1 MVKIYVDAD
10 ACPVKNEV
18 ERVATRHN
26 LETYMVCDGGIRP
39 SLNPLIQLIVVN
51 QGADAADDWIVDHIK
66 KSDICV
72 TTDIPLAGRCLNKGA
87 FALKP
92 NGKSYT
98 DDNIGIALAT
108 REIMEKIRETGEM
121 TGGPPP
127 FSKADRSKFLDQ
139 MEMTVLK
146 AKKTYKKENIRPN

>member
-1 MVKIYVDAD
+1 MIKIYVDAD
-10 ACPVKNEV
+10 ACPVKNEI

-26 LETYMVCDGGIRP
+26 LETYIVCDGGIRP
-39 SLNPLIQLIVVN
+39 SLNPLIQLVVVN

-66 KSDICV
+66 KSDICI
-72 TTDIPLAGRCLNKGA
+72 TNDIPHAGRCLKKKA
-87 FALKP
+87 FVLKP

-139 MEMTVLK
+139 MEMTVIK
-146 AKKTYKKENIRPN
+146 EKKS

>member
-39 SLNPLIQLIVVN
+39 SLNPLVKLVVVD
-51 QGADAADDWIVDHIK
+51 QGADAADDWIADHIK

-72 TTDIPLAGRCLNKGA
+72 TNDIPLAGRCLKKEA

-92 NGKSYT
+92 NGKSFN

-127 FSKADRSKFLDQ
+127 FRKADRSKFLDQ
-139 MEMTVLK
+139 MEMIILK
-146 AKKTYKKENIRPN
+146 AKKS

>member
-1 MVKIYVDAD
+1 MIKIYVDAD
-10 ACPVKNEV
+10 ACPVKNEI

-26 LETYMVCDGGIRP
+26 LETYIVCDGGIRP
-39 SLNPLIQLIVVN
+39 SLNPLIKLVVVD
-51 QGADAADDWIVDHIK
+51 QGADAADDWIADHIK
-66 KSDICV
+66 KSDICI
-72 TTDIPLAGRCLNKGA
+72 TNDIPLAGRCLKKKA

-127 FSKADRSKFLDQ
+127 FSNADRSKFLDQ

-146 AKKTYKKENIRPN
+146 AKKS